1 VPRSDTRL
9 ILLGT
14 NGGPRIGSGRA
25 SPANVVV
32 VNDRPYLIDCGYGVT
47 RQLIRAGIPPQQV
60 RAILITHHHSDHNLE
75 LGPLLY
81 NIWVSGLHDPIDV
94 WGPPP
99 LQQIIDGFFH
109 SMAYDIDIRV
119 GSDGRV
125 DLRKLV
131 RVHEFEAPGI
141 VLETGEVKITAGKGN
156 HPPLSHAYAYRFDAH
171 DRSIVLSGDT
181 ARSPEIVSFA
191 TGADVLLHEV
201 MHLDGIDRLVGRV
214 PRAPRLREALLAMHT
229 TTKEVGKVAAEANV
243 KTLVLNHFV
252 PGDDVSITDEI
263 WRADPSEDFD
273 GLLVVGR
280 DLQTI

>member
-1 VPRSDTRL
+1 MERSDTRL

-14 NGGPRIGSGRA
+14 NGGPRVGSGRA

-32 VNDRPYLIDCGYGVT
+32 VNDRPYVIDCGYGVT
-47 RQLIRAGIPPQQV
+47 RQLIQAGIPPQQV
-60 RAILITHHHSDHNLE
+60 RRILITHHHSDHNLE

-81 NIWVSGLHDPIDV
+81 NIWVSGLRDPIDV

-99 LQQIIDGFFH
+99 LQQIVNSFFQ

-141 VLETGEVKITAGKGN
+141 VLETDEVKITAGKGN

-181 ARSPEIVSFA
+181 ARCPEIVSFA
-191 TGADVLLHEV
+191 RGADVLLHEV
-201 MHLDGIDRLVGRV
+201 MHPEGIDRLIARV
-214 PRAPRLREALLAMHT
+214 PHAPRLREALLGMHT

-252 PGDDVSITDEI
+252 PGDDLSITDEM
-263 WRADPSEDFD
+263 WCADPTKDFD
-273 GLLVVGR
+273 GLLFVGR
-280 DLQTI
+280 DLQEI